1 MLRTAA
7 PARPAATLSLLAV
20 GALALVGCGG
30 GGGEA
35 PSSSPSSDA
44 SSASPA
50 PVTATASP
58 TQDAATPSSA
68 APSTAV
74 STASSS
80 VAASASADAAEPR
93 PTGAGSDLTDEQEER
108 VEALEDV
115 LLTPQTAPDGVFTD
129 METQAG
135 GGGEPIST
143 SLSLTGVTPTGACAD
158 LIEQINTQQ
167 APGLGGA
174 LAQYEVDPDAVTGLA
189 GSQAGAFGMVAVTE
203 GGTDLLA
210 PFGELADTCGTFGDP
225 DGVEAAFTKV
235 PGVPDAAHIALG
247 NSGMDTALFTMT
259 VGGVTDGDELVYLGM
274 VGLDEEIAAETLR
287 AQVEAFEKRER

>member
-80 VAASASADAAEPR
+80 VAASASADAAESG

-210 PFGELADTCGTFGDP
+210 PFGELADTCGTFGDS

>member
-1 MLRTAA
+1 MLRAAA

-80 VAASASADAAEPR
+80 VAASASADAAESG